1 MIIDIRQK
9 GSAMTIA
16 FSGRMDSAAAEEA
29 DNAVQQNID
38 GVTKLTFDFSELE
51 YLSSAGLRI
60 LLGAQKIMNQQ
71 GEMEIINVNEGIR
84 DVFAMT
90 GMLDIFVVDP

>member
-1 MIIDIRQK
+1 
-9 GSAMTIA
+9 MTIA